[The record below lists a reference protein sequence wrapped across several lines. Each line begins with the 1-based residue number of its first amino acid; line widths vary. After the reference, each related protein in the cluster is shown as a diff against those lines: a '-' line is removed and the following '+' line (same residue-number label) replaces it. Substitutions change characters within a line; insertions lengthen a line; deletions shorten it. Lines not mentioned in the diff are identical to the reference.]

1 MSTRSVLIGVSVA
14 LLLAAVPTDAARKR
28 EKTIKDLA
36 ERPVVLDTKRQ
47 IEAGSERAMDNYRRF
62 LELQNTDPRL
72 RAEALR
78 RLGDL
83 NLEGGEI
90 ERMASEVNAIDL
102 QGAEAIKLYGALLQA
117 YPDYP
122 RNDEVLYQLARA
134 YETTGQPDKA
144 LATLDQLVAR
154 YPGTAQL
161 DEVQFRRGELLFSA
175 KDYPAAESAYAAVI
189 ARGSKGAF
197 FEESLYKHGWAL
209 FKRGLN
215 EDALPS
221 FMGVVEQVLSDPAKP
236 QGIKPIDKLSRA
248 ERELIDDTLRVV
260 SIAFSYLD
268 GAESVGQ
275 FLASRDDKR
284 FAHLLYSRLGD
295 LFVEKERY
303 QDGAAAYRAY
313 VAQDPNSEFAP
324 QLAMQAIEAYEK
336 GGFANLVLEGKQ
348 DYIERYNFGTA
359 FWQGRDPAQYET
371 ITSALNKS
379 LKDVASFYHA
389 TAQASKKPA
398 DYVEAARW
406 YRTYL
411 QSFPQDAQA
420 AATNLLLAET
430 LFDSGDFVGASAE
443 FERTAYD
450 YPKNDKSAAAAYS
463 SLVAYQRHE
472 ATLDAAAKP
481 EWNRRSIDAGI
492 RFANTFPEHPDSGG
506 VLTRSAE
513 QVFALGDLPRAIELA
528 ELVLA
533 RQPAVDVAKQRIA
546 WTIVGQA
553 NFDQGQFAKAEQAY
567 AAARN
572 LASTDDKMRADLT
585 ERLAT
590 SVYRQA
596 EAKRSGGDDSGA
608 AEDFLRVAALSPDSK
623 IRTTAE
629 YDAAAQFINLKN
641 WTRAIEV
648 LEGIRRTAPQNEYAA
663 DITRKLAVAYSEA
676 GRPAQAAAEFEHIA
690 ESKSEE
696 FAVRRE
702 ATMQAADL
710 YEKAGSDARAVAM
723 LERFVANYPTP
734 LAESIEARQR
744 LADFAGKSGNLQR
757 QAALQREIIKADQ
770 GAGAERTDR
779 TRLLAARAQLA
790 LAQPA
795 RDAFRAVRLVA
806 PLQQSLARKR
816 KALEAALEGY
826 RQAASYRVASISTL
840 ATFETAELYRTLG
853 RDIMQSERPKK
864 LDAEELEAYDSLLE
878 EQAFPFEE
886 QAIETHGVNIAR
898 VGEGLYD
905 EGIRKSYTALAE
917 MSPGRYGKT
926 EMMQDAADRPA
937 AFAAPGAQAVA
948 GRIEAEFA
956 RALGLL
962 RAGDHNQAAIE
973 FQLLTQAQPELVAP
987 HFNLGMAQRKAGRYA
1002 ESAQAFQ
1009 AAAELAPQS
1018 AAVLT
1023 ELGVALR
1030 EAGQF
1035 VDAKG
1040 AYERAIAVDSNY
1052 APAYRNLGTLLD
1064 LYLSDPAAALS
1075 AFETYQSLTGEDKPV
1090 SGWIA
1095 ELKQRVGRTEV
1106 RPPDEAPPTEAGP
1119 DADPTEPS
1127 TGAAQ

>member
-1 MSTRSVLIGVSVA
+1 MRPSSFGLILCLG
-14 LLLAAVPTDAARKR
+14 LLLTAVPADAARKR
-28 EKTIKDLA
+28 ERTIKDLA
-36 ERPVVLDTKRQ
+36 SRPVVLDTNRKV
-47 IEAGSERAMDNYRRF
+47 EAGSERAMENYRRF

-102 QGAEAIKLYGALLQA
+102 QGAEAISLYSALLTA
-117 YPDYP
+117 YPNYP

-134 YETTGQPDKA
+134 YETTGQPEKA
-144 LATLDQLVAR
+144 LGTLDQLVSR
-154 YPGTAQL
+154 FPTTSQL

-175 KDYPAAESAYAAVI
+175 KNYNAAQDAYAAVI
-189 ARGSKGAF
+189 ARDSKSTF
-197 FEESLYKHGWAL
+197 YEESLYKHGWAL

-215 EDALPS
+215 EEALPS

-236 QGIKPIDKLSRA
+236 GGVKPLDKVSRA
-248 ERELIDDTLRVV
+248 ERELVDDTLRVV
-260 SIAFSYLD
+260 SIAFSYLE

-324 QLAMQAIEAYEK
+324 PLAMQAIEAYDK

-348 DYIERYNFGTA
+348 DFVERYNFGTA
-359 FWQGRDPAQYET
+359 YWQGRDPAGYEAV
-371 ITSALNKS
+371 TSALNKS
-379 LKDVASFYHA
+379 LKDVASYYHG
-389 TAQASKKPA
+389 TAQTSKKPV
-398 DYVEAARW
+398 DYSEAARW

-411 QSFPQDAQA
+411 QSFPKDA
-420 AATNLLLAET
+420 AAASTNLLLAET
-430 LFDSGDFVGASAE
+430 LFESGDLVSAATE

-463 SLVAYQRHE
+463 ALVAYQRHE
-472 ATLDAAAKP
+472 ATLDGADKAA
-481 EWNRRSIDAGI
+481 WNQRSIDAGVK
-492 RFANTFPEHPDSGG
+492 FASAFPEHPDSGG

-513 QVFALGDLPRAIELA
+513 QVFALGNLPRAIELA
-528 ELVLA
+528 EQVLA
-533 RQPAVDVAKQRIA
+533 RQPPVDVAKQRIA

-553 NFDQGQFAKAEQAY
+553 NFDQKKFAEAEQGFM
-567 AAARN
+567 AARN
-572 LASTDDKMRADLT
+572 VAGGDDKLRVDLN
-585 ERLAT
+585 ERLAQ

-596 EAKRSGGDDSGA
+596 EAKRTEGDDSGA
-608 AEDFLRVAALSPDSK
+608 AEAFLRVAALSPDSK

-641 WTRAIEV
+641 WSRAIEV
-648 LEGIRRTAPQNEYAA
+648 LEGIRRSAPQNEFAA
-663 DITRKLAVAYSEA
+663 DITSKLAVAYSEA
-676 GRPAQAAAEFEHIA
+676 GRSGDAAREFEQIA
-690 ESKSEE
+690 LSKDQDA
-696 FAVRRE
+696 AVRRE
-702 ATMQAADL
+702 ATLQAADL
-710 YEKAGSDARAVAM
+710 YEKAANSTRAVAM
-723 LERFVANYPTP
+723 LERFVANYPSP

-744 LADFAGKSGNLQR
+744 LADFAGKAGNAQR
-757 QAALQREIIKADQ
+757 QTALQREIIKADQ
-770 GAGAERTDR
+770 GAGAERSDR

-790 LAQPA
+790 LAEPA

-806 PLQQSLARKR
+806 PLQKSLASKR
-816 KALEAALEGY
+816 KALEAALTGY
-826 RQAASYRVASISTL
+826 REAAGYRVASVTTL

-864 LDAEELEAYDSLLE
+864 LNAEELEAYDSLLE

-898 VGEGLYD
+898 VSEGLYD
-905 EGIRKSYTALAE
+905 AGIRKSYVALAE
-917 MSPGRYGKT
+917 MSPGRFAKT
-926 EMMQDAADRPA
+926 EMTQAPVDRPS
-937 AFAAPGAQAVA
+937 AFAASGQAQAA
-948 GRIEAEFA
+948 SRIESEFA

-962 RAGDHNQAAIE
+962 RANDTTQASLE
-973 FQLLTQAQPELVAP
+973 FELLTQSQPELVAP
-987 HFNLGMAQRKAGRYA
+987 YFNLGMVLRQREQYA
-1002 ESAQAFQ
+1002 ESAAALA
-1009 AAAELAPQS
+1009 AAAERAPGN
-1018 AAVLT
+1018 ATVLT

-1030 EAGQF
+1030 AAGQF
-1035 VDAKG
+1035 DG
-1040 AYERAIAVDSNY
+1040 ARAAYQRAIAADPNY

-1064 LYLSDPAAALS
+1064 LYLTDPAAALA

-1095 ELKQRVGRTEV
+1095 ELKQRVGRTEPAAPAPAEPV
-1106 RPPDEAPPTEAGP
+1106 EPPA
-1119 DADPTEPS
+1119 TEPQA
-1127 TGAAQ
+1127 GAMS